1 MRIIAELPH
10 PEFKISILNMNS
22 KFIIKIEKGALEQT
36 YKLPEMDLTDGVNS
50 VFELLD
56 EAFLK
61 TVSTRFTEMLKDFK
75 DTYYR
80 YNY

>member
-61 TVSTRFTEMLKDFK
+61 TVSARFAEMLKDFK

>member
-10 PEFKISILNMNS
+10 PDFKISILNMNQ
-22 KFIIKIEKGALEQT
+22 KFIIKIEQGSLEQS
-36 YKLPEMDLTDGVNS
+36 YKVPEIDLTDGVNS

-56 EAFLK
+56 EVFLRS
-61 TVSTRFTEMLKDFK
+61 VATRFTEMRKDYK
-75 DTYYR
+75 ETYFR

>member
-10 PEFKISILNMNS
+10 PEFKISILNMNN
-22 KFIIKIEKGALEQT
+22 KFIVKAEQGNLEQSF
-36 YKLPEMDLTDGVNS
+36 KIPEMDLTDGVNS

-56 EAFLK
+56 EGFLK
-61 TVSTRFTEMLKDFK
+61 TVAARFIEMRKDFK